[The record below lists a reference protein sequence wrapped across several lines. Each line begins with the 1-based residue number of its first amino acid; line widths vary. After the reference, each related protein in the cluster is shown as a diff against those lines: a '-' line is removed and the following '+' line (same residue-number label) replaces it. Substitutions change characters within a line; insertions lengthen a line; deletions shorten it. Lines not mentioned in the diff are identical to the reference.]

1 AYRVSVKTGGSI
13 TIPCPY
19 HQEYKTHVKYWCKG
33 YYFDSCSPV
42 VRTYPPKSTA
52 KASIS
57 DDINQLTFTV
67 NMTDLGRKSSGY
79 YYCTV
84 VINGLPH
91 IWTNWFH
98 LSVTPGT
105 PELYVDQQEVTGVEG
120 GSVIVKCY
128 YSEIG
133 HMKWCRIG
141 RISSVSCMWGNSGS
155 IDGTSVTLQQTT
167 RRNNIT
173 VTMSDLKM
181 ENTGWY
187 SCEVGDRMMPVHI
200 TVRRQTTTQSTTT
213 VTTTQAPTTEQSS
226 FSPTA
231 EPVQTDNT
239 VQGPEGGKEKDTM
252 SSIDLKVLL
261 IPLGMLVVVIAG
273 VLVTWKM
280 WRNHK
285 DNKAMD
291 QTTNTSLQDPF
302 PANGDDVTYSTVVPK
317 RRNQLNVQTK
327 AEPDDNVVYSSLALQ
342 LDPFPAN
349 GDDVT
354 YSTVVPKRRN
364 QRNVQTKAETDD
376 NVVYSSL
383 ALHHT
388 GAYRVS
394 VKTGG
399 SSTIPCRYIQEYK
412 THRTDKAS
420 ISDDNNQQRITVTM
434 PDLEPED
441 SVHI

>member
-13 TIPCPY
+13 TIPCCY
-19 HQEYKTHVKYWCKG
+19 DQYYIKHLKYWCKG
-33 YYFDSCSPV
+33 YHFNSCSPV
-42 VRTYPPKSTA
+42 VRTYLPKSTA
-52 KASIS
+52 KALIS

-67 NMTDLGRKSSGY
+67 TMTDLGSEDSEW
-79 YYCTV
+79 YYCAV
-84 VINGLPH
+84 EINVGADVR
-91 IWTNWFH
+91 IEGFH

-120 GSVIVKCY
+120 GSVIDWGQCLL
-128 YSEIG
+128 
-133 HMKWCRIG
+133 CL
-141 RISSVSCMWGNSGS
+141 GNSGT

-167 RRNNIT
+167 DATRSNVLT
-173 VTMSDLKM
+173 VTMSGLKT

-187 SCEVGDRMMPVHI
+187 RCELGDLIMPVHI

-213 VTTTQAPTTEQSS
+213 MTTTQAPTTEQSS

-261 IPLGMLVVVIAG
+261 VPLGMLVVVIAG

-291 QTTNTSLQDPF
+291 QTTNTS
-302 PANGDDVTYSTVVPK
+302 V
-317 RRNQLNVQTK
+317 
-327 AEPDDNVVYSSLALQ
+327 AEPDDNVVYSSLSLQ

-354 YSTVVPKRRN
+354 YSTVVFKRRN
-364 QRNVQTKAETDD
+364 QLNVQTKPDGRR
-376 NVVYSSL
+376 L
-383 ALHHT
+383 
-388 GAYRVS
+388 
-394 VKTGG
+394 GG
-399 SSTIPCRYIQEYK
+399 LGWTSCDGLYAR
-412 THRTDKAS
+412 
-420 ISDDNNQQRITVTM
+420 
-434 PDLEPED
+434 
-441 SVHI
+441 

>member
-1 AYRVSVKTGGSI
+1 MASHLSLSLLLLIFSRLSVVSTGAYRVSVKTGGSS

-33 YYFDSCSPV
+33 DYFNSCSPV
-42 VRTYPPKSTA
+42 VHTYLPKSTT

-67 NMTDLGRKSSGY
+67 TMTDLGSEDSGHY
-79 YYCTV
+79 WCAV
-84 VINGLPH
+84 VINGLQH
-91 IWTNWFH
+91 VGTNWFH

-120 GSVIVKCY
+120 GSVIVNCY
-128 YSEIG
+128 YGDIG

-141 RISSVSCMWGNSGS
+141 GSVSCVWWNSGT

-167 RRNNIT
+167 DATRRNILT
-173 VTMSDLKM
+173 VTMSGLKM

-187 SCEVGDRMMPVHI
+187 SCEVGYFIMPVHI

-213 VTTTQAPTTEQSS
+213 MTTTQAPTTEQSS

-239 VQGPEGGKEKDTM
+239 VQGPERGKEKDTM

-261 IPLGMLVVVIAG
+261 IPLGMLVLVIAG

-280 WRNHK
+280 WRKHK

-291 QTTNTSLQDPF
+291 QTTNTSLDPF

-327 AEPDDNVVYSSLALQ
+327 QPKLQPLNNPLSLQ
-342 LDPFPAN
+342 LLSLFRLTTQSKVLRGA
-349 GDDVT
+349 
-354 YSTVVPKRRN
+354 RR
-364 QRNVQTKAETDD
+364 
-376 NVVYSSL
+376 
-383 ALHHT
+383 
-388 GAYRVS
+388 
-394 VKTGG
+394 
-399 SSTIPCRYIQEYK
+399 
-412 THRTDKAS
+412 RT
-420 ISDDNNQQRITVTM
+420 
-434 PDLEPED
+434 P
-441 SVHI
+441 